1 MLSITKLPEG
11 SWAKISVLLL
21 LAFLG
26 SRWVC
31 SRQIFQPTMGF
42 LLYPEKALCHI
53 DQKKCRGQKAGQV
66 PCRNI
71 PTATVVGWGCVWHTD
86 WFQAV
91 SDTCHSVTPTPF
103 LTPSSHYLEGY
114 VLQTRSLSDFVS
126 CCLISVFCSSE
137 IFLITTLLM
146 DIPLCCPFITPFPL
160 YLLDETWHSQ
170 QTLLN

>member
-1 MLSITKLPEG
+1 M
-11 SWAKISVLLL
+11 
-21 LAFLG
+21 FLG

-31 SRQIFQPTMGF
+31 SGQISPPTVWF
-42 LLYPEKALCHI
+42 LLYSKKSSCHVE
-53 DQKKCRGQKAGQV
+53 QRCRGQRAGQE
-66 PCRNI
+66 PGRSI
-71 PTATVVGWGCVWHTD
+71 PAATVAGWGWVWHTG
-86 WFQAV
+86 WFQAL

-137 IFLITTLLM
+137 IFLITMVLLM
-146 DIPLCCPFITPFPL
+146 DIPPCCPFITPFLL
-160 YLLDETWHSQ
+160 YPLDEIWHSQ